1 MKEAKQFPL
10 PSAALGLLLLFGMSP
25 PAAVKAKSTALEP
38 AVRKL
43 VEEHCGRCHNS
54 TRATAKPAALKV
66 FDLKEDNWTASM
78 SDEQLPK
85 VNGRFASVDVTTA
98 QRKQVADFIKGKLE
112 QRAALR
118 R

>member
-1 MKEAKQFPL
+1 MKVSKQFAFSN
-10 PSAALGLLLLFGMSP
+10 SAIVLLLLFGMSP
-25 PAAVKAKSTALEP
+25 AAAVKAKSSALEP

-43 VEEHCGRCHNS
+43 VEDHCGRCHNS
-54 TRATAKPAALKV
+54 THETAKPAALKV

-98 QRKQVADFIKGKLE
+98 QRKQVADFIKGKLNE
-112 QRAALR
+112 RAALKR
-118 R
+118 